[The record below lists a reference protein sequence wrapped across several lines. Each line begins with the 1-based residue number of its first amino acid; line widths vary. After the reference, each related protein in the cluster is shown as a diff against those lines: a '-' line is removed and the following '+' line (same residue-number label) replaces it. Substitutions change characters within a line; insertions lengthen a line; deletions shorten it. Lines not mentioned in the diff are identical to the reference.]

1 MVNRGSE
8 AVRLDTVRNA
18 AAERRPS
25 FVVVEGKGLDA
36 QARRGI
42 APGRLVA
49 FRAAL
54 VAVAVFLVLGIARV
68 GLVAATVGTLQANV
82 DLRSQVSQ
90 AEDAGKDLRIE
101 AAVLSN
107 GSRIT
112 SIATEQLGMV
122 YAGAGES
129 LTVSVP
135 AAN

>member
-1 MVNRGSE
+1 MANRGSE
-8 AVRLDTVRNA
+8 AVRLDTRRNA
-18 AAERRPS
+18 VAERRPS
-25 FVVVEGKGLDA
+25 FDVVEGKGLDA

-42 APGRLVA
+42 APERLAA
-49 FRAAL
+49 FRMAL

-82 DLRSQVSQ
+82 DLRSEVSQ

-107 GSRIT
+107 GSRIS

-129 LTVSVP
+129 LTVNVP
-135 AAN
+135 VAN